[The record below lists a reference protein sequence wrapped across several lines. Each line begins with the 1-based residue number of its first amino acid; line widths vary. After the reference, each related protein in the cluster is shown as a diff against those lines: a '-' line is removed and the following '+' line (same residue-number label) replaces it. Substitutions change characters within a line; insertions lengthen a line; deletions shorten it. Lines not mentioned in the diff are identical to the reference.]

1 VPLCRLLRIA
11 LSLRPRFG
19 GDSGDSPM
27 PQTGI
32 ERASLATDVKK
43 GGSGNRR
50 KTPLLEEVFASVPD
64 EASAFAL

>member
-1 VPLCRLLRIA
+1 
-11 LSLRPRFG
+11 
-19 GDSGDSPM
+19 M

-32 ERASLATDVKK
+32 ERASLATDVRK

-50 KTPLLEEVFASVPD
+50 KTALLGEVFASVPD